1 MLFYIFFPSS
11 LATKN
16 LHQHIKL
23 HLIAAFPSLFFFFK
37 SCCRIGFGKSQT
49 PPNPEKNPQSD
60 NKYPCLTPWS
70 L

>member
-23 HLIAAFPSLFFFFK
+23 HLIAAFPSLFLNHAAGLALAK
-37 SCCRIGFGKSQT
+37 AKLLQAQK
-49 PPNPEKNPQSD
+49 KNPQSD

>member
-23 HLIAAFPSLFFFFK
+23 HLIAAFPSLFFFLNHAAGLALAK
-37 SCCRIGFGKSQT
+37 AKLLQT
-49 PPNPEKNPQSD
+49 QKKIPKVTTNI
-60 NKYPCLTPWS
+60 LV
-70 L
+70 